1 MHLYKYNM
9 ISYQAVNFF
18 SDESVFLDET
28 LEDLQVKTDVAVE
41 IGQVLLD
48 RGVLSHVEE
57 EPQTSDVDLPQ
68 ALIPRRVPNQP
79 YPILSLDSYG
89 SVPPVMVRA
98 RTNDSLT
105 EVLDNE
111 RATISDDRLRERTVI
126 SEGHHRE
133 KAKTSEGHHRKTL
146 VTSEG
151 RHRERSPTFEGH
163 NRERSP
169 TSEGHD
175 EEKSIVEGHPL
186 GDESMTFNMSCDL
199 GKAALSS
206 EFMECGND
214 FIQDVDVAIAGSKDT
229 NTDTKKKN
237 TDSFELDVNREMPTK
252 EDVAEKDDK
261 SESKKSHGTTKDHGT
276 DTNDAGI
283 EIKDGYASTTTTITD
298 ANTMGQ
304 LVDTVRDTQATNTD
318 INADMTDTCSDTNE
332 GGKVP
337 FYIDTTSPSASD
349 RSEPA
354 SSVTSSVFQPSS
366 HHFYRFSSIC
376 DVSPDITGLSYSSEA
391 TDLTPDPGQLERAK
405 ELYELYDVTP
415 QLVLQVLSARRQED
429 DMARRFLKRVGAPTR
444 LEDPWDE
451 EPVSSGCFG
460 CGS

>member
-1 MHLYKYNM
+1 MELERDIKAM
-9 ISYQAVNFF
+9 NFF

-111 RATISDDRLRERTVI
+111 RATISDDHLRERTVI

-133 KAKTSEGHHRKTL
+133 KAKTSEGYHRKTS

-151 RHRERSPTFEGH
+151 YPRERSQ
-163 NRERSP
+163 

-199 GKAALSS
+199 GKA
-206 EFMECGND
+206 
-214 FIQDVDVAIAGSKDT
+214 IASSKDT
-229 NTDTKKKN
+229 FTDTKKKN
-237 TDSFELDVNREMPTK
+237 TDSTELDVNREMPTK
-252 EDVAEKDDK
+252 EAVAEKDDK
-261 SESKKSHGTTKDHGT
+261 SESKKSHGTTKDH
-276 DTNDAGI
+276 DAGI
-283 EIKDGYASTTTTITD
+283 EIKDANTSTTTTITD

-304 LVDTVRDTQATNTD
+304 HVDTVRDTQATNTD
-318 INADMTDTCSDTNE
+318 INADMNDTCSDTNE

-451 EPVSSGCFG
+451 GPVSSGCFG